1 MKETQFG
8 TFWIMSMALDF
19 QSDPV
24 LASPIEQRCKI
35 QFSLVIMAIVIS
47 SNIVKCVCLLLTL
60 QGNPQ
65 PLVIL
70 GDGKESFLSRVDP
83 ITENT
88 CLAGSDHVTKRPREK
103 LAMTWERYRY
113 GWFLG
118 PSLKRWMTGNIF
130 LV

>member
-1 MKETQFG
+1 MKDTQFG
-8 TFWIMSMALDF
+8 ILRIMSMALDC

-35 QFSLVIMAIVIS
+35 QFSLVMMAIVIS

-60 QGNPQ
+60 QEDYQ

-70 GDGKESFLSRVDP
+70 GDGRESFLSGVDP

-88 CLAGSDHVTKRPREK
+88 CLAGSDHVNKRPREK
-103 LAMTWERYRY
+103 LALT
-113 GWFLG
+113 
-118 PSLKRWMTGNIF
+118 
-130 LV
+130 